1 MSLPMTPTVNL
12 KTNTNTKTKTKTKFL
27 KDPTCAIFLKSLG
40 FKDIKYDTHASS
52 ARHQR
57 IISASSAH
65 HQCIIS
71 ASSAHHQTR
80 PGQRRLQSRGPNSRT
95 FVLVHWLCL
104 CLFIFSLNVFLI
116 VFVFV
121 FVIINSL
128 VRSCILITLIKC
140 LKGHKSLGSPLEGAL

>member
-57 IISASSAH
+57 IISASSVH
-65 HQCIIS
+65 HQRI
-71 ASSAHHQTR
+71 TR
-80 PGQRRLQSRGPNSRT
+80 PDQDREDFNLTDLILELS
-95 FVLVHWLCL
+95 
-104 CLFIFSLNVFLI
+104 FLLSY
-116 VFVFV
+116 FHAH
-121 FVIINSL
+121 
-128 VRSCILITLIKC
+128 C
-140 LKGHKSLGSPLEGAL
+140 